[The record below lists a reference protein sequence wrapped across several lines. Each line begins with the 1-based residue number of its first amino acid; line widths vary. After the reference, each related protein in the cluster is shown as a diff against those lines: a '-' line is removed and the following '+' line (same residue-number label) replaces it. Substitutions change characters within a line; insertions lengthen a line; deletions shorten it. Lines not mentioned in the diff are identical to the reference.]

1 MNGNKNSS
9 HNQGS
14 QAPVSAGK
22 LQKGFALKKAAVP
35 PPSRGFQISLLALL
49 AAGSFL
55 TSAFNQYCYDDV
67 YIVFHNPNVRS
78 LAHWPLLFVQDYW
91 APMLRMGLYRP
102 LAILSFALEWRLRP
116 NAAWLYH
123 ATNLGLNALVTV
135 LLYVLAR
142 RLLRPAPAFF
152 AAAWFGCTAQHLGV
166 VAGLVGRC
174 DLLAAAGA
182 LLALLAAIEAIECHG
197 RGAEWRGLG
206 WSAAAFLL
214 ALMALLCK
222 ESVIALA
229 GLPVCMIWLR
239 ALPQR
244 GTVAAP
250 AAAGPAVK
258 TPHWS
263 RGVLQSDDAM
273 DESQTKPGEIVG
285 RGTGFLLGLIQRQ
298 SNKFAQRFF
307 TEAGH
312 WNGEA
317 KKVAPPLRQPA
328 VWALGAATVVY
339 LMMRVQVVGWMAR
352 RIQYICNPLLYAG
365 WFARLETALWSGL
378 IGCLD
383 LLWPFHMPQ
392 DYCYNQMA
400 VITRP
405 GSPRGLAV
413 WGMLAGIAGLIWL
426 MRKKPAARLGWLW
439 LGLTYLPV
447 SNLLFLIG
455 AIHANRLFYFP
466 SLGLALV
473 LGAGAE
479 MLSDS
484 LRGWR
489 WPRAAAAA
497 AAACGVLLLSAYAW
511 TDLRQGPQWSDNLSF
526 FAYMARSSPRSAVAH
541 FDYGGV
547 LQQWGHEKR
556 AAAQFR
562 AAILIHPVYRA
573 AWLALAQ
580 CRLLQHNHAWALLD
594 LRHAFWLHPLPGV
607 FNQLAPLELQA
618 GHNGSLVREG
628 RALRGFQLAPAQKAW
643 VLEAENRSRN
653 SPVKRRK
660 THRR

>member
-14 QAPVSAGK
+14 QAPVPTGK

-263 RGVLQSDDAM
+263 RGVLQ
-273 DESQTKPGEIVG
+273 P
-285 RGTGFLLGLIQRQ
+285 F
-298 SNKFAQRFF
+298 
-307 TEAGH
+307 
-312 WNGEA
+312 
-317 KKVAPPLRQPA
+317 RQPA

-339 LMMRVQVVGWMAR
+339 LMMRIQVVGWMAR

-473 LGAGAE
+473 LGACAE

-497 AAACGVLLLSAYAW
+497 AAACGVLLLAAYAW
-511 TDLRQGPQWSDNLSF
+511 TDLRQGPQWSDNISF

-618 GHNGSLVREG
+618 GHNGNLLREG

-643 VLEAENRSRN
+643 VWEAENRSRN